1 MRLGN
6 ISLSR
11 MTISVWLF
19 VVIMSYAPV
28 LAHYGAPWFDYS
40 EYYFSVNFLNDTALQ
55 YFQGLAQQGGVVG
68 VVGQVLTTA
77 TYALQGIMIL
87 LEGVFTGL
95 HPTWKLLGF
104 DKQIPGREVTLATIL
119 SGFLYLFYFW
129 TLYEAYT
136 KGVET

>member
-11 MTISVWLF
+11 MTISAWLLI
-19 VVIMSYAPV
+19 VIMSYAPV
-28 LAHYGAPWFDYS
+28 LAHYGAPWYDYS
-40 EYYFSVNFLNDTALQ
+40 QYYYSVSFLDNTALQ

-68 VVGQVLTTA
+68 VLGQVLTTA

-95 HPTWKLLGF
+95 HPAWAALGF
-104 DKQIPGREVTLATIL
+104 DQPIPGRDITLADLL
-119 SGFLYLFYFW
+119 SGFVYLFYAW
-129 TLYEAYT
+129 TLYQAYT
-136 KGVET
+136 RGVDT